1 MRSVDPLRCC
11 AQDVAVDTALPAHT
25 RTRLYRP
32 LFLLATGL
40 LGLGFAAG
48 FVSYLQQHRQLPWI
62 HYNLYLTEADAAY
75 ERGDYPTA
83 MAQYRKIT
91 VLDPGDF
98 QASVR
103 LGMAA
108 AAAGRTDEALAAFDH
123 ALAINPACGDCRHRK
138 GIIYMTEWWRGDP
151 VAELDTAAALAP
163 GNPAIWSDLGVAR
176 VKSGDRTGARDAF
189 IRALTLQPNLR
200 TAQENLARLE
210 SGS

>member
-1 MRSVDPLRCC
+1 M
-11 AQDVAVDTALPAHT
+11 DTALPAHA
-25 RTRLYRP
+25 RPRLYRP
-32 LFLLATGL
+32 LFLLAAGL
-40 LGLGFAAG
+40 LGLGFVAG
-48 FVSYLQQHRQLPWI
+48 FASYLQQYRKLPWI

-75 ERGDYPTA
+75 ERGDFPAA

-108 AAAGRTDEALAAFDH
+108 AAAGLTDEALAAFDH

-138 GIIYMTEWWRGDP
+138 GIIYLTEFWRGDA
-151 VAELDTAAALAP
+151 VAELAAAAALTP
-163 GNPAIWSDLGVAR
+163 GDAALWSDLGVAR
-176 VKSGDRTGARDAF
+176 VKAGDRAGAREAF
-189 IRALTLQPNLR
+189 IRALTLAPNLR

-210 SGS
+210 SGA

>member
-1 MRSVDPLRCC
+1 ME
-11 AQDVAVDTALPAHT
+11 TALPAAG

-40 LGLGFAAG
+40 LGSAFAVG
-48 FVSYLQQHRQLPWI
+48 FVFYLQQYRQLPWI

-75 ERGDYPTA
+75 ERGDFPNA
-83 MAQYRKIT
+83 MAQYRTIT

-108 AAAGRTDEALAAFDH
+108 ASAGLTAEALAAFDH

-138 GIIYMTEWWRGDP
+138 GIIYLTEWWRGDP
-151 VAELDTAAALAP
+151 VAELDAAAALTP
-163 GNPAIWSDLGVAR
+163 GDAAIWSDLGVAR
-176 VKSGDRTGARDAF
+176 VQSGDRAGAREAF
-189 IRALTLQPNLR
+189 IRALTLQPTLR

-210 SGS
+210 GGA